1 MMWKITGIYL
11 LIVNLTAFFLYGIDK
26 KRAIKQKWRTSE
38 KTLILIA
45 VIGGS
50 VGAICG
56 MQVFRHKTKHI
67 KFKFGLPAILIVQLG
82 IVYMVF
88 RA

>member
-26 KRAIKQKWRTSE
+26 KRAIKRKWRISE

-67 KFKFGLPAILIVQLG
+67 KFKLGLPAILIVQLG

>member
-26 KRAIKQKWRTSE
+26 KRAIKQKWRSSE

>member
-26 KRAIKQKWRTSE
+26 KRAIKQKWRISE

-67 KFKFGLPAILIVQLG
+67 KFKFGLPAIVIVQLG

>member
-1 MMWKITGIYL
+1 MWKITGIYL

-26 KRAIKQKWRTSE
+26 KRAIKQKWRISE

>member
-26 KRAIKQKWRTSE
+26 KRAIKQKWRISE

-50 VGAICG
+50 VGSICG

>member
-26 KRAIKQKWRTSE
+26 KRAIKQKWRISE

>member
-26 KRAIKQKWRTSE
+26 KRAIKQKWRISE

-67 KFKFGLPAILIVQLG
+67 KFKLGLPAILIVQLG